1 MDDRPDTRPEIEP
14 YFWDITNL
22 KWPVKGKTKPD
33 LIIFDPPASPE
44 GEADGGQV
52 RLILN
57 ELPRRKRRGTK
68 MSVLSFLSQQ
78 DSSTSSSRVAAGN

>member
-14 YFWDITNL
+14 CFWDITDL
-22 KWPVKGKTKPD
+22 KWPIKGKTKPD

-52 RLILN
+52 RLILKSN
-57 ELPRRKRRGTK
+57 QTTTILMAYQECPKQTI
-68 MSVLSFLSQQ
+68 
-78 DSSTSSSRVAAGN
+78 

>member
-14 YFWDITNL
+14 MFLDITNL

-44 GEADGGQV
+44 GEADGGQA
-52 RLILN
+52 RLILKN
-57 ELPRRKRRGTK
+57 NQTTTILMAYQECPKQTI
-68 MSVLSFLSQQ
+68 
-78 DSSTSSSRVAAGN
+78 

>member
-14 YFWDITNL
+14 CFWDITNL
-22 KWPVKGKTKPD
+22 KLPIKGKTKPD

-52 RLILN
+52 RLILKSN
-57 ELPRRKRRGTK
+57 QTITISMAYPGYRKR
-68 MSVLSFLSQQ
+68 
-78 DSSTSSSRVAAGN
+78 NI